1 MWWGKARDWRAR
13 QQDSGREECCH
24 YFHTLSYRYISLDVS
39 ECYSPIYQTED
50 EMVLKQVRK
59 MLIVVKTRHASLVAV
74 FQRFHLEVRHSVC
87 DVMMTAF
94 QTSTSTTE
102 RRERGL

>member
-1 MWWGKARDWRAR
+1 
-13 QQDSGREECCH
+13 
-24 YFHTLSYRYISLDVS
+24 
-39 ECYSPIYQTED
+39 
-50 EMVLKQVRK
+50 MVLKQVRK

-87 DVMMTAF
+87 DVMMMTAF